1 MPISRSPHAN
11 ASVKSRPIRIILLA
25 CVLLGL
31 GGIEAF
37 LFYKRS
43 RYQNETA
50 RLRADMSAIERQ
62 RADAIIADEADRIDL
77 MIQLIKR
84 QAIGDDALHLAVS
97 AESSYVALERG
108 DVRLRV
114 MPARFGPAQ
123 RVGIPP
129 DTIQVTVPQ
138 GMRRVEQTVTEKDV
152 FELPRWVWID
162 RQLPIPDNRGEPGWL
177 GPDAIVTSGGT
188 VLYAIPTAGPLSDSS
203 YVMPGAVQLAKADL
217 VAIRESITPGMRV
230 YFY

>member
-1 MPISRSPHAN
+1 
-11 ASVKSRPIRIILLA
+11 
-25 CVLLGL
+25 
-31 GGIEAF
+31 
-37 LFYKRS
+37 
-43 RYQNETA
+43 
-50 RLRADMSAIERQ
+50 
-62 RADAIIADEADRIDL
+62 
-77 MIQLIKR
+77 
-84 QAIGDDALHLAVS
+84 
-97 AESSYVALERG
+97 
-108 DVRLRV
+108 
-114 MPARFGPAQ
+114 
-123 RVGIPP
+123 
-129 DTIQVTVPQ
+129 
-138 GMRRVEQTVTEKDV
+138 MRRVEQTVTEKDV